1 MRLMSTCVLNYDM
14 PSLQGCLYCIFV
26 SLVVSAS
33 SLLSRVLVVAVLLGC
48 FCYILLPC
56 KPVATSHSMHNL
68 KMYTK
73 DVLLYMSCLSI
84 RAPVCIYSLLYI
96 VVILLSNC

>member
-1 MRLMSTCVLNYDM
+1 MCF
-14 PSLQGCLYCIFV
+14 GLYHVIFTEVQSMYFV

-56 KPVATSHSMHNL
+56 KPAATSHSMHNL
-68 KMYTK
+68 EMFTR
-73 DVLLYMSCLSI
+73 DVLL
-84 RAPVCIYSLLYI
+84 
-96 VVILLSNC
+96 